1 MVRGEVPLSSESGP
15 TASSGQV
22 VIVTGLSGAGKSAS
36 LKALEDLGFEAVDN
50 LPLSLLSGLVLSQ
63 KNQAPRLAIGID
75 ARTREFDANAVLGI
89 LDTLRRQ
96 TALDVRLVYLDCD
109 DDALTRRF
117 TETRRRHPLATDRPL
132 LDGIHHERTLIAPL
146 LHVADLVI
154 DTSALPPGN
163 LGRILAATF
172 GAEDERGLLILVTS
186 FAYPKGLPREADLVF
201 DARFLRNPHYV
212 EDLRPLDGRSSEI
225 AAYVAADPLFE
236 QYFTALTTLLSP
248 LLPRFAAEGK
258 SYLTVAVGCTGGRHR
273 SVYVAERLNRWL
285 LDQGARVKIRHRE
298 LEG

>member
-1 MVRGEVPLSSESGP
+1 M
-15 TASSGQV
+15 TADAVSTPPIEKPVKDGQV
-22 VIVTGLSGAGKSAS
+22 VVVTGLSGAGKTAS
-36 LKALEDLGFEAVDN
+36 LKMLEDLGFEAVDN
-50 LPLSLLSGLVLSQ
+50 LPLSLLSGLILSQ
-63 KNQAPRLAIGID
+63 KNQNPRLAIGVD
-75 ARTREFDANAVLGI
+75 ARTRDFDANAVLAM

-96 TALDVRLVYLDCD
+96 TRLDVQLIYLDCD
-109 DDALTRRF
+109 NDVLTRRF

-132 LDGIHHERTLIAPL
+132 LDGINHERTLIAPL
-146 LHVADLVI
+146 LHAADLVI
-154 DTSALPPGN
+154 DTTSLPPSN
-163 LGRILAATF
+163 LGRILAASF
-172 GAEDERGLLILVTS
+172 GPEDGRGLLILVTS

-212 EDLRPLDGRSSEI
+212 EDLRAQDGRSVEV
-225 AAYVAADPLFE
+225 ATYVAEDPLFE
-236 QYFTALTTLLSP
+236 QYFVSLTTLLSP

-258 SYLTVAVGCTGGRHR
+258 SYLTIAVGCTGGRHR

>member
-1 MVRGEVPLSSESGP
+1 MSSESGP
-15 TASSGQV
+15 TAASGQV

-63 KNQAPRLAIGID
+63 KNQTPRLAIGID
-75 ARTREFDANAVLGI
+75 ARTREFDANVVLGI

-96 TALDVRLVYLDCD
+96 TTLDVRLVYLDCD

-146 LHVADLVI
+146 LHAADLVI
-154 DTSALPPGN
+154 DTTALPPGN

-172 GAEDERGLLILVTS
+172 GPEDERGLLILVTS

-212 EDLRPLDGRSSEI
+212 EDLRPLDGRSPEI

-273 SVYVAERLNRWL
+273 SVYVAERLNRWF